1 MNNPLFDDLH
11 LGQFLLNGDAEQRL
25 NQIKFIV
32 GFAIESNDIRT
43 SLVEFDAD
51 IAYNPWRRFGP
62 GAGGRYFNAN
72 VKSKGF
78 SLNGEFDFQYFGPVV
93 YAKFTF

>member
-1 MNNPLFDDLH
+1 MNNPLFDALY
-11 LGQFLLNGDAEQRL
+11 LGQFLLNGGAEQLL

-32 GFAIESNDIRT
+32 VRG
-43 SLVEFDAD
+43 SLVELDAD
-51 IAYNPWRRFGP
+51 IVYNPWRRFGL
-62 GAGGRYFNAN
+62 GGDVRYFNAN
-72 VKSKGF
+72 VKSKGS